1 MAINITRTA
10 INHTIYTKNNH
21 QIIHIQK
28 YWVGMIFMSPA
39 LLRVF
44 MLNLTGRYERK
55 FALCKQI
62 KLKPDDVTSLMMIQ
76 PLL

>member
-1 MAINITRTA
+1 
-10 INHTIYTKNNH
+10 
-21 QIIHIQK
+21 
-28 YWVGMIFMSPA
+28 MIFMSPA
-39 LLRVF
+39 LLTVF

-76 PLL
+76 SLL